1 MAASTQKLIETAVAR
16 FQSEVPALANLKL
29 AFELDLRGRGD
40 VQIFQVTLPGPE
52 ITKTLGGEAPIKIEM
67 ARAVFNRLAEEGTVK
82 QYRDAFDQGE
92 IKIEGDEQIQRLI
105 GQVVLRQEERARTKK
120 AH

>member
-1 MAASTQKLIETAVAR
+1 MAAPTQKLIETAVQR
-16 FQSEVPALANLKL
+16 FQAEVPALANLKL

-52 ITKTLGGEAPIKIEM
+52 ITKSLGGETSIKVEM
-67 ARAVFNRLAEEGTVK
+67 PRSVFNGLAEEGTVK
-82 QYRDAFDQGE
+82 QYREAFEAGE
-92 IKIEGDEQIQRLI
+92 IKVEGDEQIKKLI

>member
-1 MAASTQKLIETAVAR
+1 MAAPTQKLIEIAVQR
-16 FQSEVPALANLKL
+16 FQAELPALAKLRL

-67 ARAVFNRLAEEGTVK
+67 ARAVFNRLAEEGTIK
-82 QYRDAFDQGE
+82 QYREAYEQGD
-92 IKIEGDEQIQRLI
+92 IRVEGDEQIKKLI

>member
-1 MAASTQKLIETAVAR
+1 MAAPTQKLIETAVQR
-16 FQSEVPALANLKL
+16 FQAEVPALANLKL

-40 VQIFQVTLPGPE
+40 VQMFQVTLPGPE
-52 ITKTLGGEAPIKIEM
+52 ITKTLGGEAPIKVEIP
-67 ARAVFNRLAEEGTVK
+67 RSVFNGLAEEGTVK
-82 QYRDAFDQGE
+82 QYREAFEAGE
-92 IKIEGDEQIQRLI
+92 IKVEGDEQIKKLI